1 MLSIKALFPLALL
14 TAALGAQAAS
24 PVTLSF
30 QQGVNGYTGTQD
42 TELRF
47 ADKDLVTG
55 ANESVSI
62 DGDDGPGISPNHV
75 LMRFDHLF
83 GNGAGQIRASDTIL
97 SATLRL
103 NVFDPGSGFNL
114 HDMLVDWNQNSA
126 TWNSMGDGIQADGVE
141 AAVTPIASFG
151 ANNGN
156 QNVATGTLVID
167 VTSSL
172 QKTQAG
178 LLPGYGWVFLPW
190 PAGTNGIDVDS
201 SESFVPYLRPQ
212 LSVEVVPVPE
222 PETYA
227 LMLAGLG
234 LVGWMARRR
243 QAA

>member
-1 MLSIKALFPLALL
+1 MRTSLAYTLIASAVMAGSAHA
-14 TAALGAQAAS
+14 TA

-47 ADKDLVTG
+47 ADPNMATG
-55 ANESVSI
+55 AKNFLSI
-62 DGDDGPGISPNHV
+62 DGDDGPGIAPTHV
-75 LMRFDHLF
+75 LMRFDNLF
-83 GNGAGQIRASDTIL
+83 GYAPGQIRPDDTIL

-103 NVFDPGSGFNL
+103 IVFDQGSGFNL
-114 HDMLVDWNQNSA
+114 HDMLVDWNQATA
-126 TWNSMGDGIQADGVE
+126 TWNNMGNGIQTNGVE
-141 AAVTPIASFG
+141 AATTPIATFG
-151 ANNGN
+151 ADNSNANVTNGPMLIN
-156 QNVATGTLVID
+156 

-178 LLPGYGWVFLPW
+178 LLPGYGWVFMPW
-190 PAGTNGIDVDS
+190 PAGTNGIDVRS
-201 SESFVPYLRPQ
+201 SEYATVSQRP
-212 LSVEVVPVPE
+212 LLTVEVMPIPE

-243 QAA
+243 TAA